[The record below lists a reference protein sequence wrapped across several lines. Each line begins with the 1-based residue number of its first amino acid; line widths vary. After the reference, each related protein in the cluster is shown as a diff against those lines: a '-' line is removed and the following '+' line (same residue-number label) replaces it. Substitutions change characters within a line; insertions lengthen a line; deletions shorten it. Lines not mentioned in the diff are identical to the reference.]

1 MTPTT
6 QSAGKEPVTQIS
18 ERALWRKLNAQDGT
32 LGLLRTGGWT
42 LFACGLAY
50 VLAGTVLGGMTPQGP
65 RTIAGWMAV
74 IVSLMT
80 LPFGVLVFLLGLAK
94 ALRNRQL
101 ARRTATGPRG

>member
-6 QSAGKEPVTQIS
+6 QSTGKTPASSAV
-18 ERALWRKLNAQDGT
+18 ERALWKKLNAQDGT
-32 LGLLRTGGWT
+32 LALLRTGGWT

-94 ALRNRQL
+94 ALRNRRL
-101 ARRTATGPRG
+101 ARHAADESRG

>member
-1 MTPTT
+1 MSPTT
-6 QSAGKEPVTQIS
+6 QSAGKTPASPAAEK
-18 ERALWRKLNAQDGT
+18 ALWRKLNAQDGT
-32 LGLLRTGGWT
+32 LALLRTGGWT

-101 ARRTATGPRG
+101 ARQAAAGPRG